1 MSRPDTSM
9 PNYARKCS
17 LIAKKNMTRLSAEQT
32 MLAKMIS
39 ILEEN
44 FPSAASLQTNAF
56 KA

>member
-1 MSRPDTSM
+1 M